1 MSGFDQ
7 RREGFER
14 KFALDEEQKFKVIAR
29 RNKLLGVW
37 AAGKIGLTGAAV
49 EDYAREVARA
59 DLEEAGD
66 ADVVRKLAA
75 DFTAKGLSITEEQIH
90 GEMER
95 LLPIVVQEVTQP
107 R

>member
-14 KFALDEEQKFKVIAR
+14 KFVLDEEQKFKVIAHR
-29 RNKLLGVW
+29 DKLLGVW
-37 AAGKIGLTGAAV
+37 AAEKMGLTGAAV

-66 ADVVRKLAA
+66 EDVVRKLAA
-75 DFTAKGLSITEEQIH
+75 DFAAKGLSITVGQIH

-95 LLPIVVQEVTQP
+95 LMPLAVQEVTQG